1 MDNAQSILNS
11 TRIDQCLELFG
22 EIEFVDA
29 LRKEK
34 KEEPLLDTEQL
45 DRLRLCTKLLVN
57 IQSNLRELEEG
68 SLEIR
73 YNQLEGLVKFIGFL
87 ESAGEGDRLGYFRQP
102 TGAGKTILMAIV
114 AKLCS
119 VKSLFLVPRNNL
131 IDQTIDALKKVGFGE
146 DDIGVVGDGRFQP
159 GKLMTICTYQSLPK
173 LMKGRK
179 HTYELMLCDEAHRG
193 LGERTNKHLSAVADE
208 SVSEVEVTL
217 ADVEKYIP
225 KQALRLGFTATPDLL
240 KKSVDKYF
248 KKLIHSVTFAELVR
262 SKILVKFKLVHTEGT
277 VYDEDMEHG
286 EINQAMETKILERE
300 KIYAKLVGKYLET
313 TEKLGRKLRTAVFC
327 SSIAEC
333 DKFVLEAERENLKC
347 AVVTSRES
355 EKNPKA
361 LEEAEDAMMRGEI
374 DFIVTVDKL
383 GEGWDFPP
391 LEAIILARA
400 TLSPVKIIQPIGRAA
415 RTYIDSKGVEKQA
428 SYVFE
433 TEWERKSARSEKNA
447 ISSEDV
453 LDNDHE
459 IEENGGSHDDDDD
472 VKIPGNKGKRKPLN
486 VAQALVRLGE
496 VDIAEIC
503 EGIDG
508 EPLQYEAYEKA
519 PEGWFFRNAL
529 AESLNVDIT
538 TIDSTSHAL
547 LASQPD
553 GYEIKIFLTH
563 NNVPGLCY
571 SPAFVSAIKAAVNER
586 VVEAPEGWMT
596 EKEIQ
601 GKLGVSRNFIVSS
614 IAAIVGKNPD
624 WTKKFA
630 SKKRAL
636 LIAFYSPEVLE
647 LIQKSISERPKLAP
661 SGWMTRGKL
670 ADELRIK
677 PEKIEDII
685 ASYRQT
691 NDTYFSEYIDARNRA
706 SEYLSPTLIAIVRA
720 VLNAESEL
728 PEDYSPEII
737 EIIRG
742 LAIVKSEKL
751 EEAPE
756 GWMTVNTVCVQFKMA
771 EETFKRIAVSLQG
784 TSPDYQVKKF
794 LGARKI
800 PRDFYSPQFI
810 KAITA
815 ARELKLNDAPDGW
828 LTKKDIADTL
838 GISEDNVGK
847 KIALILSQFPD
858 GVKKYK
864 NRSGWESDYYSPE
877 IVAVLTAQIKARPEF
892 APAGWKTKAGLAAS
906 LGVTRFMIE
915 KFAEPL
921 RAAHPEWFKTY
932 LDEKKRSF
940 EHYAPEL
947 IVIVQEKLGK

>member
-1 MDNAQSILNS
+1 MDSAQSILDS
-11 TRIDQCLELFG
+11 TRIDQCLEFFG
-22 EIEFVDA
+22 EIEFEEA
-29 LRKEK
+29 LRKEN
-34 KEEPLLDTEQL
+34 KETSILDTEQL

-131 IDQTIDALKKVGFGE
+131 IEQTIDALKKVGFSD

-179 HTYELMLCDEAHRG
+179 HTYEMMLCDEAHRG
-193 LGERTNKHLSAVADE
+193 LGDRTNKHLSTVADE
-208 SVSEVEVTL
+208 SIDDSELTF

-277 VYDEDMEHG
+277 VYDDDMENG
-286 EINQAMETKILERE
+286 EINQKMETKILERE
-300 KIYAKLVGKYLET
+300 KIYAKLVHKYLET
-313 TEKLGRKLRTAVFC
+313 TEKLGKKLRTAVFC

-333 DKFVLEAERENLKC
+333 DKFLLEAEKEDLRC
-347 AVVTSRES
+347 AIVTSRES
-355 EKNPKA
+355 AKNPKA

-391 LEAIILARA
+391 LEAVILARA

-415 RTYIDSKGVEKQA
+415 RTYTDSSGVEKQA

-433 TEWERKSARSEKNA
+433 TEWERKSARSEKEA
-447 ISSEDV
+447 ISSDDV
-453 LDNDHE
+453 IDSDPE
-459 IEENGGSHDDDDD
+459 IEENGGSHDDDD

-508 EPLQYEAYEKA
+508 EPLQYEAYQKA
-519 PEGWFFRNAL
+519 PEGWVFRNAL

-563 NNVPGLCY
+563 NNVPRLCY
-571 SPAFVSAIKAAVNER
+571 SPAFVSAIRVAVNER
-586 VVEAPEGWMT
+586 VVEAPKGWMT
-596 EKEIQ
+596 EQEIQ
-601 GKLGVSRNFIVSS
+601 SKLGVSRNFIVSS
-614 IAAIVGKNPD
+614 IAAIVEKNPD

-636 LIAFYSPEVLE
+636 LIAFYSPGVLE
-647 LIQKSISERPKLAP
+647 LIEKSLSERPKLAP
-661 SGWMTRGKL
+661 PGWMTRGKL
-670 ADELRIK
+670 ADELK
-677 PEKIEDII
+677 TKSEKIEEII
-685 ASYRQT
+685 APYRQT
-691 NDTYFSEYIDARNRA
+691 NDTYFREYIDARNRA

-720 VLNAESEL
+720 VLNTESEL

-742 LAIVKSEKL
+742 LTVVKSEKL

-756 GWMTVNTVCVQFKMA
+756 GWMTVNTFCVQSKMA

-784 TSPDYQVKKF
+784 TSPDYQVKRF
-794 LGARKI
+794 LGARNI

-815 ARELKLNDAPDGW
+815 ARELKSHDAPDGW

-838 GISEDNVGK
+838 DISEDNVSK
-847 KIALILSQFPD
+847 KIASISPQFPD

-877 IVAVLTAQIKARPEF
+877 IVAALTTQVKARPEL
-892 APAGWKTKAGLAAS
+892 APAGWKTKAGFAVS
-906 LGVTRFMIE
+906 SGVTRFQIE

-921 RAAHPEWFKTY
+921 RAEHPEWFKMY

-940 EHYAPEL
+940 EHYSPEL
-947 IVIVQEKLGK
+947 IAIVREKLGK